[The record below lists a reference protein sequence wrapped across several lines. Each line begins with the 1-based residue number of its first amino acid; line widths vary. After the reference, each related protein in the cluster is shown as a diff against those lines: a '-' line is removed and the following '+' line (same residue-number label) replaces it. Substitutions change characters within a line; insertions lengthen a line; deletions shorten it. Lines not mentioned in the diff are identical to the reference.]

1 MVELAH
7 ARDGDE
13 KAAADVEQGE
23 REGFYR
29 AAQMPELA
37 SLRQKESV
45 EKNLENENC
54 EKNADLERQ
63 VASERPARG
72 SLELVAALKLVAF
85 ELQNAQMPA
94 QAVQLVPALRRILL
108 CFDALDDPVFDI
120 VEGNAVGGRFFPRA
134 ALGAGRRKP
143 HVCGE
148 LLDTQR
154 REDFQRRPII
164 VLLALQPV
172 KEASKR
178 GPLRRFHNPYVGQSL
193 RATPPSTAAT
203 LELPVS
209 RNRPAIWAEVVEPR
223 GPAP

>member
-29 AAQMPELA
+29 AAQIPELA

-85 ELQNAQMPA
+85 ELQIAQMPA
-94 QAVQLVPALRRILL
+94 QAVQLVPALRRFSAEFAHGRGVQLAESSRT
-108 CFDALDDPVFDI
+108 ALRSRDYLS
-120 VEGNAVGGRFFPRA
+120 A
-134 ALGAGRRKP
+134 ACMCAA
-143 HVCGE
+143 
-148 LLDTQR
+148 R
-154 REDFQRRPII
+154 REVTRAPHSS
-164 VLLALQPV
+164 L
-172 KEASKR
+172 
-178 GPLRRFHNPYVGQSL
+178 LRRA
-193 RATPPSTAAT
+193 R
-203 LELPVS
+203 
-209 RNRPAIWAEVVEPR
+209 
-223 GPAP
+223 